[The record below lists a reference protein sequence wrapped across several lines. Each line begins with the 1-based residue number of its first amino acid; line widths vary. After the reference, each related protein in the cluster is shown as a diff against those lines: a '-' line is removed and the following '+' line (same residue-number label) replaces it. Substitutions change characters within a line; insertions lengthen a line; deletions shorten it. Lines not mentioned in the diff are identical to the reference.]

1 MAGQRKSATV
11 GAVTALVVGMGAVPA
26 AARAAGSA
34 SCTESGVT
42 WRVDYE
48 TASTGFGEAATVTGL
63 RRIASGGETDAS
75 TLTWELRYENLP
87 TAYPPA
93 GADPPPFQ
101 SVRGPLTPS
110 GVERP
115 VVLYLSPRL
124 VTPDGACTVYLS
136 PFPNAGAAATS
147 PRVAVLGDEL
157 VHQLN
162 DSGYN
167 QNAIQGFLE
176 GTLNAAGVR
185 VEVEG
190 HPGRRWTDTVGGSGL
205 DGADGHLL
213 DEYRGLLEH
222 DVDGFVMALGRNDA
236 LHVAA
241 GATAAERDAR
251 RATVENRLTTI
262 LGSEVTTRS
271 GCVVAVTAPENATTV
286 DPYYAAEALYFNN
299 LIRFTAALDG
309 TDAWEA
315 VDFGAQART
324 HKASDPQ
331 PWFAADNLTLN
342 AAGRL
347 VYTQQLTRAAQR
359 CSDSVVLWGRSGTLD
374 QGAHGGKR
382 ALPSG
387 QALNTRVAAGW
398 DFVPGMLPWFSD
410 ITADGTI
417 FFMNVQSAGNVFQPS
432 GEGMTISAFH
442 PDAGTFANIPIK
454 TDRNKTVPVNGTD
467 RLGANQLDVATLK
480 AGNAVAFTGSFP
492 HNGQN
497 PETDGLWPAFGIVTK
512 GPNGAWRVA
521 EGPDANGDGRP
532 DWRNSWSPRELYDA
546 TVAADP
552 VHGPALADAICP
564 LNTQLGVRSECAW
577 ASEMAVLPHTGDVVI
592 AHYAPGIVSVLDV
605 TGPDAAGRF
614 GARVS
619 AVYDF
624 ADIDDPSWPDA
635 LAYPD
640 PQPAACPPSS
650 VWGIPA
656 PPEADRKVGLA
667 PREVQADPSTAP
679 GEPERFALSSDMAAY
694 RYHKPQGAPDGCVRE
709 QTVFGGIIEF
719 RYDPGAPP
727 ADRIRPA
734 SPPALTAELDS
745 TVEPVSGLRNLT
757 GMGPIHYDHQGNLWV
772 PTGDGWSG
780 LGVKVY
786 ANRPT
791 GRKLSACVDP
801 GTPIEA
807 YRAEVPGARPMW
819 GKVCPPDYNILQP
832 KVLGPIFNITEDPAT
847 HNVVFTSWP
856 HGTTVVVD
864 PEGSGIAMTFRVSGV
879 ASLMAQA
886 VTAQKVTG
894 PCASDPAQRCTGGP
908 TLAAMQGP
916 VDGSGRLWAVSAQ
929 STPPDIKADDPE
941 MQMRDYDH
949 WAYSVDLSRLMGREP
964 QRLTARAGQASTV
977 QAEVT
982 KTLATTQRAGQYAD
996 RDVDS
1001 VAGVSGCAP
1010 STCTDP
1016 VSGLTAGLAVGDDS
1030 NAGVAAGTVV
1040 GYRVVVPKPGAY
1052 RLTYRAADRTA
1063 NGTAARIRLAVN
1075 GATHETVVPSTG
1087 MAEAQGPLLTLP
1099 AGTHTVELSAP
1110 TAATAGWQLDWITFA
1125 RQ

>member
-1 MAGQRKSATV
+1 M
-11 GAVTALVVGMGAVPA
+11 TALVVVLGAVPAA
-26 AARAAGSA
+26 AARAAGSS

-42 WRVDYE
+42 WRVDHA
-48 TASTGFGEAATVTGL
+48 TSSTVFGEAATVTGL
-63 RRIASGGETDAS
+63 RRIASGVETDAS
-75 TLTWELRYENLP
+75 TLTWELRYDNLP
-87 TAYPPA
+87 SAYPPA

-101 SVRGPLTPS
+101 SVRGALTPS
-110 GVERP
+110 GIGRP
-115 VVLYLSPRL
+115 VALYLSPRL
-124 VTPDGACTVYLS
+124 VTPDGACTVYLF
-136 PFPNAGAAATS
+136 PFANAGAAATS

-190 HPGRRWTDTVGGSGL
+190 HPGRRWTDTAAASGL
-205 DGADGHLL
+205 DRADGWLV

-236 LHVAA
+236 RYVAA
-241 GATAAERDAR
+241 GATAADRDAR
-251 RATVENRLTTI
+251 RAEVESRLFAMAGDELTK
-262 LGSEVTTRS
+262 RS

-286 DPYYAAEALYFNN
+286 DPEYAAEALYINN
-299 LIRFTAALDG
+299 LIRFTAAADR

-342 AAGRL
+342 TAGRL
-347 VYTQQLTRAAQR
+347 VYAQQLTRAAQR
-359 CSDSVVLWGRSGTLD
+359 CADSVVLWGRAGTLD

-398 DFVPGMLPWFSD
+398 DFPPGKQPWFSD

-417 FFMNVQSAGNVFQPS
+417 FLMNVQSAGNVFLPS
-432 GEGMTISAFH
+432 GEGMTLSAVN

-454 TDRNKTVPVNGTD
+454 TDRGKTVPVSGTD

-480 AGNAVAFTGSFP
+480 GGDAVAFTGSFP
-492 HNGQN
+492 HNGQDA
-497 PETDGLWPAFGIVTK
+497 ETDGLWPAFGIVTK
-512 GPNGAWRVA
+512 GADGGWRVA

-552 VHGPALADAICP
+552 VHGAALANAICP
-564 LNTQLGVRSECAW
+564 MNTQLGIRSECAW
-577 ASEMAVLPHTGDVVI
+577 ASEMAVLPHTGDVAI

-605 TGPDAAGRF
+605 TSPDAAGRY
-614 GARVS
+614 GVRVS

-624 ADIDDPSWPDA
+624 VDIDDPSWPDA

-640 PQPAACPPSS
+640 PQPADCPPSS
-650 VWGIPA
+650 AWGLPT
-656 PPEADRKVGLA
+656 PVEADRKIGLA

-679 GEPERFALSSDMAAY
+679 GAPERFALSSDMSAY
-694 RYHKPQGAPDGCVRE
+694 RYHKPAGAPDGCVRE

-719 RYDPGAPP
+719 GYDPGAPP
-727 ADRIRPA
+727 ADRIRPV

-745 TVEPVSGLRNLT
+745 TVEPVTGLRNLT

-772 PTGDGWSG
+772 PTGDGWNG

-786 ANRPT
+786 ANRPS

-807 YRAEVPGARPMW
+807 YRADVPGARPMW
-819 GKVCPPDYNILQP
+819 GKVCPPDYNLHQP

-847 HNVVFTSWP
+847 HDVVFTSWP
-856 HGTTVVVD
+856 HGTTIVVD
-864 PEGSGIAMTFRVSGV
+864 PEGSGTAMTFRTSAVTG
-879 ASLMAQA
+879 LMAQA
-886 VTAQKVTG
+886 VTDQQVTG
-894 PCASDPAQRCTGGP
+894 PCASDPTRSCTGGP
-908 TLAAMQGP
+908 ALAAMQGP
-916 VDGSGRLWAVSAQ
+916 VDGSGRLWAVAAQ
-929 STPPDIKADDPE
+929 STPTDIKGDDPA

-964 QRLTARAGQASTV
+964 QRLTARAGQVSTV

-982 KTLATTQRAGQYAD
+982 KTLTTTQRPGQYAD

-1001 VAGVSGCAP
+1001 VAGVSGCGP

-1016 VSGLTAGLAVGDDS
+1016 VSDLAAGFAVGDDT
-1030 NAGVAAGTVV
+1030 NAGVPAGTTLE
-1040 GYRVVVPKPGAY
+1040 YRVVVPKAGTY
-1052 RLTYRAADRTA
+1052 QLRYRAADRTA

-1075 GATHETVVPSTG
+1075 GAAHQTTIASTG
-1087 MAEAQGPLLTLP
+1087 MAEVDGPQVTLP
-1099 AGTHTVELSAP
+1099 AGTHTIELTAP
-1110 TAATAGWQLDWITFA
+1110 DAATAGWQLDWLTFT
-1125 RQ
+1125 RR